1 MNYKVC
7 QKRDLGVK
15 QQLTRK
21 EADEWAFAAFGVPKK
36 KRELQLMIDFEKFN

>member
-15 QQLTRK
+15 HQLTRK
-21 EADEWAFAAFGVPKK
+21 EADEWAFAAFGVANGNW
-36 KRELQLMIDFEKFN
+36 EI